1 MWFASD
7 GVEYSAKLKN
17 ALEARVAPTTRTP
30 RNRRARASWRLNISE
45 ILNAQGTERQQLWD
59 DLNNFL
65 VAKPADGEP
74 TSPATAT
81 EPAVAALAIQ

>member
-30 RNRRARASWRLNISE
+30 RNRRARASWRLKSE
-45 ILNAQGTERQQLWD
+45 ILDAQGAERQQLWD

-65 VAKPADGEP
+65 VAKPADEEP

-81 EPAVAALAIQ
+81 EPAVAALVIQ

>member
-1 MWFASD
+1 VPAGAF
-7 GVEYSAKLKN
+7 
-17 ALEARVAPTTRTP
+17 
-30 RNRRARASWRLNISE
+30 ISE
-45 ILNAQGTERQQLWD
+45 ILNAQGAERQQLWD

-65 VAKPADGEP
+65 VAKPADGE

>member
-1 MWFASD
+1 M
-7 GVEYSAKLKN
+7 
-17 ALEARVAPTTRTP
+17 P
-30 RNRRARASWRLNISE
+30 RNCGARALAPQSLN
-45 ILNAQGTERQQLWD
+45 LNAQGAERQQLWD

-65 VAKPADGEP
+65 VAKPTDEEP